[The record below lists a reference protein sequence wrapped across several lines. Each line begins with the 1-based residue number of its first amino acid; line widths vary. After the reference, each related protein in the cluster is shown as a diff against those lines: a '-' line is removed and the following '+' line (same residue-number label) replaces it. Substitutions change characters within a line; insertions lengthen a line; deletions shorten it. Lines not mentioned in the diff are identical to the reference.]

1 MKTIKRTSL
10 WLCFLFAIA
19 MISIDLTAQ
28 APVNRDRYIVLTI
41 TSDPDAESAF
51 SLDPEDKRAY
61 FYLTADT
68 DNTPV
73 EIVYGNIRSTIM
85 VHSRER
91 DAVGTR
97 YVYLPKTSTMTI
109 YGNVN
114 GLNCCALGREQID
127 IGPLDF
133 NGGVQGPVSNLN
145 ISHNQGLKTLD
156 CTNNMISL
164 LDVSWNTGLEELNCS
179 HNGLTTLDVSRNTA
193 LKVLDCSS
201 NALGTID
208 VSRNI
213 SLVSLSCSE
222 NGLSQIDVSRNTSLV
237 SLSCSENGLSQID
250 VSRNTALKS
259 LDCAANQLT
268 RLDVSRNTALTDL
281 NCFAN
286 ELRSIDVSRN
296 TALARLICSGNKL
309 TTLDIRPHT
318 ALEELNCQQNKIIQ
332 LDLSQNTAL
341 KSLRCSDNRLTTL
354 DLSANQSL
362 ELLQCYGN
370 QLTAAALDRIYC
382 ALPDRTGKDPG
393 QLFPAWT
400 DGWDD
405 APDPD
410 KPKVLATNGRNAT
423 RKNWKILYKSN
434 GVTRSGIGIDITGF
448 TGRYI
453 CGSGK

>member
-1 MKTIKRTSL
+1 MNPTK
-10 WLCFLFAIA
+10 
-19 MISIDLTAQ
+19 LTAQ
-28 APVNRDRYIVLTI
+28 WLTILFATAFISATLSAQTVNRDRYIVLTI

-91 DAVGTR
+91 DAVGTQ

-114 GLNCCALGREQID
+114 GLNCCAVGREQID

-208 VSRNI
+208 VSH
-213 SLVSLSCSE
+213 
-222 NGLSQIDVSRNTSLV
+222 NTALI

-286 ELRSIDVSRN
+286 EFRSIDVSRN
-296 TALARLICSGNKL
+296 TALTRLICSGNKL
-309 TTLDIRPHT
+309 TALDIRPHT

-341 KSLRCSDNRLTTL
+341 KSLRCSENRLTTL

-382 ALPDRTGKDPG
+382 ALPDRTAKEPG
-393 QLFPAWT
+393 ELFPAWT
-400 DGWDD
+400 DDWDD

-410 KPKVLATNGRNAT
+410 KPKVLAANGRNAT

-434 GVTRSGIGIDITGF
+434 GVTRSGLGIEIIGF

>member
-91 DAVGTR
+91 DAVGTQ

-114 GLNCCALGREQID
+114 GLNCCAVGREQIG

-179 HNGLTTLDVSRNTA
+179 HNSLTTLDVSRNTA

-208 VSRNI
+208 VSRN
-213 SLVSLSCSE
+213 
-222 NGLSQIDVSRNTSLV
+222 TSLV

-250 VSRNTALKS
+250 ISRNTALKS
-259 LDCAANQLT
+259 LDCAANRLT
-268 RLDVSRNTALTDL
+268 QLDVSRNTALTDL

-286 ELRSIDVSRN
+286 ELRSIDISRN
-296 TALARLICSGNKL
+296 TALTRLICSVNKL
-309 TTLDIRPHT
+309 TALDIRPHT

-354 DLSANQSL
+354 DLSTNQSL
-362 ELLQCYGN
+362 KLLQCYGN

-382 ALPDRTGKDPG
+382 ALPDRTGKEPG
-393 QLFPAWT
+393 ELFPAWT
-400 DGWDD
+400 DDWDD

-410 KPKVLATNGRNAT
+410 KPKVLAANGRNAT

-434 GVTRSGIGIDITGF
+434 GVTRSGLGIEITGF
-448 TGRYI
+448 TGRHI

>member
-19 MISIDLTAQ
+19 LISIDLTAQ

-91 DAVGTR
+91 DAVGTQ

-114 GLNCCALGREQID
+114 GLNCCAVGREQIG

-164 LDVSWNTGLEELNCS
+164 LDVSWNTGQEEFNCS
-179 HNGLTTLDVSRNTA
+179 HNSLTTLDVSRNTA

-208 VSRNI
+208 VSRN
-213 SLVSLSCSE
+213 
-222 NGLSQIDVSRNTSLV
+222 TSLV

-250 VSRNTALKS
+250 LSRNTALKS
-259 LDCAANQLT
+259 LDCCINQLT
-268 RLDVSRNTALTDL
+268 QLDVSRNTALTDL

-296 TALARLICSGNKL
+296 TALIRLICSVNKL

-382 ALPDRTGKDPG
+382 ALPDRTGKEPG
-393 QLFPAWT
+393 ELFPAWT
-400 DGWDD
+400 DDWDD

-410 KPKVLATNGRNAT
+410 KPKVLAANGRNAT

-434 GVTRSGIGIDITGF
+434 GVTRSGLGIEITGF
-448 TGRYI
+448 TGRHI

>member
-1 MKTIKRTSL
+1 MNPTK
-10 WLCFLFAIA
+10 
-19 MISIDLTAQ
+19 LTAQ
-28 APVNRDRYIVLTI
+28 WLTILFATAFISATLSAQTVNRDRYIVLTI

-91 DAVGTR
+91 DAVGTQ

-114 GLNCCALGREQID
+114 GLNCYAAGHEPFVDL
-127 IGPLDF
+127 GPLDF

-201 NALGTID
+201 NALGRID
-208 VSRNI
+208 VSHNTA
-213 SLVSLSCSE
+213 LVSLSCSE
-222 NGLSQIDVSRNTSLV
+222 NGLSQID
-237 SLSCSENGLSQID
+237 I
-250 VSRNTALKS
+250 SRNTALKS

-268 RLDVSRNTALTDL
+268 RIDLSRNVALTDL

-296 TALARLICSGNKL
+296 TALIRLICSVNKL

-341 KSLRCSDNRLTTL
+341 KSLRCSENRLTTL

-370 QLTAAALDRIYC
+370 QLTVAALDRIYC
-382 ALPDRTGKDPG
+382 ALPDRTGKNPG
-393 QLFPAWT
+393 ELFPAWT
-400 DGWDD
+400 DDWDD

-410 KPKVLATNGRNAT
+410 KPKVLAANGRNAT

-434 GVTRSGIGIDITGF
+434 GVTRSGLGIEITGF
-448 TGRYI
+448 TGRHI

>member
-1 MKTIKRTSL
+1 MNPTK
-10 WLCFLFAIA
+10 
-19 MISIDLTAQ
+19 LTAQ
-28 APVNRDRYIVLTI
+28 WLTILFATAFISATLSAQTVNRDRYIVLTI

-91 DAVGTR
+91 DAVGTQ

-114 GLNCCALGREQID
+114 GLNCCAVGREQIG

-201 NALGTID
+201 NALGRID
-208 VSRNI
+208 VSHNTA
-213 SLVSLSCSE
+213 LVSLSCSE
-222 NGLSQIDVSRNTSLV
+222 NGLSQID
-237 SLSCSENGLSQID
+237 I
-250 VSRNTALKS
+250 SRNTALKS

-268 RLDVSRNTALTDL
+268 QLDVSRNTALTDL

-296 TALARLICSGNKL
+296 TALIRLICSVNKL
-309 TTLDIRPHT
+309 TALNIRPHT
-318 ALEELNCQQNKIIQ
+318 VLEELNCQQNKIIQ

-341 KSLRCSDNRLTTL
+341 KSLRCSENRLTTL

-382 ALPDRTGKDPG
+382 ALPDRTAKEPG
-393 QLFPAWT
+393 ELFPAWT
-400 DGWDD
+400 DDWDD

-410 KPKVLATNGRNAT
+410 KPKVLAANGRNAT

-434 GVTRSGIGIDITGF
+434 GVTRSGLGIEITGF
-448 TGRYI
+448 TGRHI

>member
-1 MKTIKRTSL
+1 MNPTK
-10 WLCFLFAIA
+10 
-19 MISIDLTAQ
+19 LTAQ
-28 APVNRDRYIVLTI
+28 WLTILFATAFISATLSAQTVNRDRYIVLTI

-91 DAVGTR
+91 DAVGTQ

-114 GLNCCALGREQID
+114 GLNCCAVGREQIG

-164 LDVSWNTGLEELNCS
+164 LDVSWNTGMEELNCS

-201 NALGTID
+201 NALGT
-208 VSRNI
+208 
-213 SLVSLSCSE
+213 
-222 NGLSQIDVSRNTSLV
+222 IDVSRNTSLV

-268 RLDVSRNTALTDL
+268 RIDLSRNVALTDL

-296 TALARLICSGNKL
+296 TALTRLICSGNKL
-309 TTLDIRPHT
+309 TALDIRPHT
-318 ALEELNCQQNKIIQ
+318 VLEELNCQQNKIIQ

-341 KSLRCSDNRLTTL
+341 KSLRCSENRLTTL
-354 DLSANQSL
+354 DLSTNQSL

-382 ALPDRTGKDPG
+382 ALPDRTCKEPG
-393 QLFPAWT
+393 ELFPAWT
-400 DGWDD
+400 DDWDD

-410 KPKVLATNGRNAT
+410 KPKVLAANGRNAT

-434 GVTRSGIGIDITGF
+434 GVTRSGFGIEITGF

>member
-61 FYLTADT
+61 FYLTADA

-91 DAVGTR
+91 DAKGTQ

-114 GLNCCALGREQID
+114 GLNCYAAGHEPFVDL
-127 IGPLDF
+127 GPLDF

-179 HNGLTTLDVSRNTA
+179 HNSLTTLDVSRNTA

-208 VSRNI
+208 VSH
-213 SLVSLSCSE
+213 
-222 NGLSQIDVSRNTSLV
+222 NTALV

-268 RLDVSRNTALTDL
+268 RIDLSRNTALTDL

-296 TALARLICSGNKL
+296 TALTRLICSVNKL

-362 ELLQCYGN
+362 KLLQCYGN

-382 ALPDRTGKDPG
+382 ALPDRTGKEPG
-393 QLFPAWT
+393 ELFPAWT
-400 DGWDD
+400 DDLYD

-410 KPKVLATNGRNAT
+410 KPKVLAANGRNAT

>member
-1 MKTIKRTSL
+1 MNPTK
-10 WLCFLFAIA
+10 
-19 MISIDLTAQ
+19 LTAQ
-28 APVNRDRYIVLTI
+28 WLTILFATAFISATLSAQTVNRDRYIVLTI

-73 EIVYGNIRSTIM
+73 EIIYGNIRSTIM

-91 DAVGTR
+91 DAAGTQ

-114 GLNCCALGREQID
+114 GLNCCAVGREQIG

-208 VSRNI
+208 VSHNTA
-213 SLVSLSCSE
+213 LVSLSCSE
-222 NGLSQIDVSRNTSLV
+222 SGLSQID
-237 SLSCSENGLSQID
+237 I
-250 VSRNTALKS
+250 SRNTALKS
-259 LDCAANQLT
+259 LDCCINQLT
-268 RLDVSRNTALTDL
+268 QLDVSRNTALTDL

-296 TALARLICSGNKL
+296 TALTRLICSVNKL

-341 KSLRCSDNRLTTL
+341 KSLRCSENRLTTL

-382 ALPDRTGKDPG
+382 ALPDRTAKEPG
-393 QLFPAWT
+393 ELFPAWT
-400 DGWDD
+400 DDWDD
-405 APDPD
+405 APDLD
-410 KPKVLATNGRNAT
+410 KPKVLAANGRNAT

-434 GVTRSGIGIDITGF
+434 GVTRSGLGIEITGF
-448 TGRYI
+448 TGRHI

>member
-1 MKTIKRTSL
+1 MNPTK
-10 WLCFLFAIA
+10 
-19 MISIDLTAQ
+19 LTAQ
-28 APVNRDRYIVLTI
+28 WLTILFATAFISATLSAQTVNRDRYIVLTI

-91 DAVGTR
+91 DAVGTQ

-114 GLNCCALGREQID
+114 GLNCCAVGREQIG

-201 NALGTID
+201 NALGRID
-208 VSRNI
+208 VSHNTA
-213 SLVSLSCSE
+213 LVSLSCSE
-222 NGLSQIDVSRNTSLV
+222 NGLSQID
-237 SLSCSENGLSQID
+237 I
-250 VSRNTALKS
+250 SRNTALKS

-268 RLDVSRNTALTDL
+268 QLDVSRNTALTDL

-296 TALARLICSGNKL
+296 TALIRLICSVNKL
-309 TTLDIRPHT
+309 TALNIRPHT
-318 ALEELNCQQNKIIQ
+318 VLEELNCQQNKIIQ

-341 KSLRCSDNRLTTL
+341 KSLRCSENRLTTL

-382 ALPDRTGKDPG
+382 ALPDRTGKEPG
-393 QLFPAWT
+393 ELFPAWT
-400 DGWDD
+400 DDLDD
-405 APDPD
+405 IPDPD

-434 GVTRSGIGIDITGF
+434 GVTRSGLGIEITGF

>member
-1 MKTIKRTSL
+1 MNPTK
-10 WLCFLFAIA
+10 
-19 MISIDLTAQ
+19 LTAQ
-28 APVNRDRYIVLTI
+28 WLTILFATAFISATLSAQTVNRDRYIVLTI
-41 TSDPDAESAF
+41 ISDPDAESAF

-73 EIVYGNIRSTIM
+73 EIIYGNIRSTIM

-91 DAVGTR
+91 DAAGTQ

-114 GLNCCALGREQID
+114 GLNCCAVGREQIG

-179 HNGLTTLDVSRNTA
+179 HNSLTTLDVSRNTA

-208 VSRNI
+208 VSHNTA
-213 SLVSLSCSE
+213 LVSLSCSE
-222 NGLSQIDVSRNTSLV
+222 SGLSQID
-237 SLSCSENGLSQID
+237 I
-250 VSRNTALKS
+250 SRNTALKS

-268 RLDVSRNTALTDL
+268 QLDVSRNTALTDL

-296 TALARLICSGNKL
+296 TALTRLICSVNKL
-309 TTLDIRPHT
+309 ATLDIRPNT
-318 ALEELNCQQNKIIQ
+318 AIEELNCHENKIIQ

-354 DLSANQSL
+354 DLSANQFL

-382 ALPDRTGKDPG
+382 ALPDRTAKEPG
-393 QLFPAWT
+393 ELFPAWT
-400 DGWDD
+400 DDRDD

-410 KPKVLATNGRNAT
+410 KPKVLAANGRNAT

-434 GVTRSGIGIDITGF
+434 GVTRSGLGIEITGF

>member
-1 MKTIKRTSL
+1 MNPTK
-10 WLCFLFAIA
+10 
-19 MISIDLTAQ
+19 LTAQ
-28 APVNRDRYIVLTI
+28 WLTILFATAFISATLSAQTVNRDRYIVLTI

-91 DAVGTR
+91 DAVGTQ

-114 GLNCCALGREQID
+114 GLNCCAVGREQIG

-179 HNGLTTLDVSRNTA
+179 HNGLTILDVSRNTA

-208 VSRNI
+208 VSH
-213 SLVSLSCSE
+213 
-222 NGLSQIDVSRNTSLV
+222 NTALI

-259 LDCAANQLT
+259 LDCCINQLT

-296 TALARLICSGNKL
+296 TTLTRLICSGNKL
-309 TTLDIRPHT
+309 TALDIRPHT
-318 ALEELNCQQNKIIQ
+318 ALEELNCHENKIIQ

-341 KSLRCSDNRLTTL
+341 KSLRCSENRLTTL

-382 ALPDRTGKDPG
+382 ALPDRTGKEPG
-393 QLFPAWT
+393 ELFPAWT
-400 DGWDD
+400 DDLDD
-405 APDPD
+405 TPDPD
-410 KPKVLATNGRNAT
+410 KPKVLATNGRNAI
-423 RKNWKILYKSN
+423 RKNWEILYKSN
-434 GVTRSGIGIDITGF
+434 LVSRSAPGGEITGF

>member
-1 MKTIKRTSL
+1 MNPTK
-10 WLCFLFAIA
+10 
-19 MISIDLTAQ
+19 LTAQ
-28 APVNRDRYIVLTI
+28 WLTILFATAFISATLSAQTVNRDRYIVLTI

-61 FYLTADT
+61 FYLTADA

-73 EIVYGNIRSTIM
+73 EIIYGNIRNTIM

-91 DAVGTR
+91 DAEGTQ

-114 GLNCCALGREQID
+114 GLNCCAVGREQIG

-179 HNGLTTLDVSRNTA
+179 HNSLTALDVSRNTA

-201 NALGTID
+201 NALGT
-208 VSRNI
+208 
-213 SLVSLSCSE
+213 
-222 NGLSQIDVSRNTSLV
+222 IDVSRNTSLV

-259 LDCAANQLT
+259 LDCCINQLT
-268 RLDVSRNTALTDL
+268 QLDVSRNTALTDL

-296 TALARLICSGNKL
+296 TALTRLICSGNKL
-309 TTLDIRPHT
+309 TALNIHPHT

-382 ALPDRTGKDPG
+382 ALPDRTGKEPG
-393 QLFPAWT
+393 ELFPAWT
-400 DGWDD
+400 DDWDD

-410 KPKVLATNGRNAT
+410 KPKVLAANGRNAT

-434 GVTRSGIGIDITGF
+434 GVTRSGLGIEITGF

>member
-51 SLDPEDKRAY
+51 SFDPEDKRAN

-91 DAVGTR
+91 DAAGTQ

-114 GLNCCALGREQID
+114 GLNCCAVGREQIG

-208 VSRNI
+208 VRHNTA
-213 SLVSLSCSE
+213 LVSLSCSE
-222 NGLSQIDVSRNTSLV
+222 NGLSQID
-237 SLSCSENGLSQID
+237 I
-250 VSRNTALKS
+250 SRNTALKS
-259 LDCAANQLT
+259 LDCCINQLT
-268 RLDVSRNTALTDL
+268 QLDVSRNTALTDL

-286 ELRSIDVSRN
+286 ELRSIDISRN
-296 TALARLICSGNKL
+296 TALTRLICSGNKL
-309 TTLDIRPHT
+309 AALDIRPNT
-318 ALEELNCQQNKIIQ
+318 AIEELNCQQNKIIQ

-354 DLSANQSL
+354 DLSTNQSL

-382 ALPDRTGKDPG
+382 ALPDRTAKEPG
-393 QLFPAWT
+393 ELFPAWT
-400 DGWDD
+400 DDWDD

-423 RKNWKILYKSN
+423 RKNWEILYKSN
-434 GVTRSGIGIDITGF
+434 LVSRSAPGGEVTGF

>member
-1 MKTIKRTSL
+1 MNPTK
-10 WLCFLFAIA
+10 
-19 MISIDLTAQ
+19 LTAQ
-28 APVNRDRYIVLTI
+28 WLTILFATAFISATLSAQTVNRDRYIVLTI

-91 DAVGTR
+91 DAEGTQ

-114 GLNCCALGREQID
+114 GLNCYAAGHEPFVDL
-127 IGPLDF
+127 GPLDF

-164 LDVSWNTGLEELNCS
+164 LDVSWNTGMEELNCS

-208 VSRNI
+208 VSHNTALI
-213 SLVSLSCSE
+213 SLSCSE
-222 NGLSQIDVSRNTSLV
+222 NGLSQL
-237 SLSCSENGLSQID
+237 D

-268 RLDVSRNTALTDL
+268 QLDVSRNTALTDL

-296 TALARLICSGNKL
+296 TTLTRLICSGNKL
-309 TTLDIRPHT
+309 TALDIRPHT

-370 QLTAAALDRIYC
+370 QLTVAALDRIYC
-382 ALPDRTGKDPG
+382 ALPDRTGKNPG
-393 QLFPAWT
+393 ELFPAWT
-400 DGWDD
+400 DDWDD

-410 KPKVLATNGRNAT
+410 KPKVLAANGRNAT

-434 GVTRSGIGIDITGF
+434 GVTRSGLGIEITGF
-448 TGRYI
+448 TGRHI

>member
-1 MKTIKRTSL
+1 MNPTK
-10 WLCFLFAIA
+10 
-19 MISIDLTAQ
+19 LTAQ
-28 APVNRDRYIVLTI
+28 WLTILFATAFISATLSAQTVNRDRYIVLTI

-91 DAVGTR
+91 DAVGTQ

-114 GLNCCALGREQID
+114 GLNCCAVGREQIG

-164 LDVSWNTGLEELNCS
+164 LDVSWNTGMEELNCS

-208 VSRNI
+208 VSHNTALI
-213 SLVSLSCSE
+213 SLSCSE
-222 NGLSQIDVSRNTSLV
+222 NGLSQL
-237 SLSCSENGLSQID
+237 D

-268 RLDVSRNTALTDL
+268 QLDVSRNTALTDL

-296 TALARLICSGNKL
+296 TVLTRLICSGNKL
-309 TTLDIRPHT
+309 TALDIRPHT

-341 KSLRCSDNRLTTL
+341 KSLRCSENRLTTL
-354 DLSANQSL
+354 DLSTNQSL

-382 ALPDRTGKDPG
+382 ALPDRTGKEPG
-393 QLFPAWT
+393 ELFPAWT
-400 DGWDD
+400 DDLDD
-405 APDPD
+405 IPDPD

-423 RKNWKILYKSN
+423 RKNWEILYKSN
-434 GVTRSGIGIDITGF
+434 LVSRSAPGGEVTGF

-453 CGSGK
+453 CGSSK

>member
-28 APVNRDRYIVLTI
+28 TPVNRDRYIVLTI

-73 EIVYGNIRSTIM
+73 EIVYGNIRNTIM

-91 DAVGTR
+91 DAEGTQ

-114 GLNCCALGREQID
+114 GLNCYAAGHEPFVDL
-127 IGPLDF
+127 GPLDF

-201 NALGTID
+201 NALG
-208 VSRNI
+208 R
-213 SLVSLSCSE
+213 
-222 NGLSQIDVSRNTSLV
+222 IDVSRNTSLV

-259 LDCAANQLT
+259 LDCCINQLT
-268 RLDVSRNTALTDL
+268 LLDVSRNTDLTDL

-296 TALARLICSGNKL
+296 TALTRLICSVNKL

-354 DLSANQSL
+354 DLSTNQSL
-362 ELLQCYGN
+362 KLLQCYGN

-382 ALPDRTGKDPG
+382 ALPDRTGKEPG
-393 QLFPAWT
+393 ELFPAWT
-400 DGWDD
+400 DDLDD

-423 RKNWKILYKSN
+423 RKNWEILYKSN
-434 GVTRSGIGIDITGF
+434 LVSRSAPGGEVTGF

>member
-91 DAVGTR
+91 DAVGTQ

-114 GLNCCALGREQID
+114 GLNCCAVGREQIG

-208 VSRNI
+208 VSRN
-213 SLVSLSCSE
+213 
-222 NGLSQIDVSRNTSLV
+222 TSLV

-250 VSRNTALKS
+250 ISRNTALKS
-259 LDCAANQLT
+259 LDCAANRLT
-268 RLDVSRNTALTDL
+268 QLDVSRNTALTDL

-296 TALARLICSGNKL
+296 TALTRLICSVNKL
-309 TTLDIRPHT
+309 TALDIRPHT

-354 DLSANQSL
+354 DLSTNQSL
-362 ELLQCYGN
+362 KLLQCYGN

-382 ALPDRTGKDPG
+382 ALPDRTGKEPG
-393 QLFPAWT
+393 ELFPAWT
-400 DGWDD
+400 DDWDD

-410 KPKVLATNGRNAT
+410 KPKVLAANGRNAT

-434 GVTRSGIGIDITGF
+434 GVTRSGLGIEITGF
-448 TGRYI
+448 TGRHI

>member
-1 MKTIKRTSL
+1 MNPTK
-10 WLCFLFAIA
+10 
-19 MISIDLTAQ
+19 LTAQ
-28 APVNRDRYIVLTI
+28 WLTILFATAFISATLSAQTVNRDRYIVLTI

-91 DAVGTR
+91 DAVGTQ

-114 GLNCCALGREQID
+114 GLNCCAVGREQIG

-179 HNGLTTLDVSRNTA
+179 HNGLTTLDVGRNTA

-201 NALGTID
+201 NALGRID
-208 VSRNI
+208 VSHNTALI
-213 SLVSLSCSE
+213 SLSCSE
-222 NGLSQIDVSRNTSLV
+222 NGLSQID
-237 SLSCSENGLSQID
+237 I
-250 VSRNTALKS
+250 SRNTALKS
-259 LDCAANQLT
+259 LDCCINQLT

-296 TALARLICSGNKL
+296 TALTRLICSGNKL
-309 TTLDIRPHT
+309 TALDIRPHT

-341 KSLRCSDNRLTTL
+341 KSLRCSENRLTTL

-382 ALPDRTGKDPG
+382 ALPDRTAKEPG
-393 QLFPAWT
+393 ELFPAWT
-400 DGWDD
+400 DDWDD

-410 KPKVLATNGRNAT
+410 KPKVLAANGRNAT

-434 GVTRSGIGIDITGF
+434 GVTRSGLGIEITGF
-448 TGRYI
+448 TGRHI

>member
-1 MKTIKRTSL
+1 MNPTK
-10 WLCFLFAIA
+10 
-19 MISIDLTAQ
+19 LTAQ
-28 APVNRDRYIVLTI
+28 WLTILFATAFISATLSAQTVNRDRYIVLTI

-91 DAVGTR
+91 DAVGTQ

-114 GLNCCALGREQID
+114 GLNCCAVGREQIG

-201 NALGTID
+201 NALGRID
-208 VSRNI
+208 VSHNTA
-213 SLVSLSCSE
+213 LVSLSSSE
-222 NGLSQIDVSRNTSLV
+222 NGLSQID
-237 SLSCSENGLSQID
+237 I
-250 VSRNTALKS
+250 SRNTALKS

-268 RLDVSRNTALTDL
+268 RIDLSRNTALTDL

-296 TALARLICSGNKL
+296 TALTRLICSGNKL
-309 TTLDIRPHT
+309 TALDIRPHT

-354 DLSANQSL
+354 DLSTNQSL
-362 ELLQCYGN
+362 KLLQCYGN

-382 ALPDRTGKDPG
+382 ALPDRTGKNPG
-393 QLFPAWT
+393 ELFPAWT
-400 DGWDD
+400 DDLDD
-405 APDPD
+405 IPDPD

-423 RKNWKILYKSN
+423 RKNWEILYKSN
-434 GVTRSGIGIDITGF
+434 LVSRSAPGGEVTGF

-453 CGSGK
+453 CGSSK

>member
-1 MKTIKRTSL
+1 MNPTK
-10 WLCFLFAIA
+10 
-19 MISIDLTAQ
+19 LTAQ
-28 APVNRDRYIVLTI
+28 WLTILFATAFISATLSAQTVNRDRYIVLTI

-61 FYLTADT
+61 FYLTADA

-85 VHSRER
+85 VHSRGR

-114 GLNCCALGREQID
+114 GLNCCAVGREQIG

-145 ISHNQGLKTLD
+145 ISHNQGVKTLD

-208 VSRNI
+208 VSHNTA
-213 SLVSLSCSE
+213 LVSLSCSE
-222 NGLSQIDVSRNTSLV
+222 NGLSQID
-237 SLSCSENGLSQID
+237 I
-250 VSRNTALKS
+250 SRNTALKS
-259 LDCAANQLT
+259 LDCCINQLT
-268 RLDVSRNTALTDL
+268 QLDVSRNTALTDL

-296 TALARLICSGNKL
+296 TTLTRLICSGNKL
-309 TTLDIRPHT
+309 TALNIRPHT

-341 KSLRCSDNRLTTL
+341 KSLRCSENRLTTL

-382 ALPDRTGKDPG
+382 ALPDRTAKEPG
-393 QLFPAWT
+393 ELFPAWT
-400 DGWDD
+400 DDWDD

-410 KPKVLATNGRNAT
+410 KPKVLAANGRNAT

-434 GVTRSGIGIDITGF
+434 GVTRSGLGIEITGF
-448 TGRYI
+448 TGRHI

>member
-1 MKTIKRTSL
+1 MNPTK
-10 WLCFLFAIA
+10 
-19 MISIDLTAQ
+19 LTAQ
-28 APVNRDRYIVLTI
+28 WLTILFATAFISATLSAQTVNRDRYIVLTI

-91 DAVGTR
+91 DAAGTQ

-114 GLNCCALGREQID
+114 GLNCCAVGREQIG

-179 HNGLTTLDVSRNTA
+179 HNSLTTLDVSRNTA

-208 VSRNI
+208 VSHNTA
-213 SLVSLSCSE
+213 LVSLSCSE
-222 NGLSQIDVSRNTSLV
+222 SGLSQID
-237 SLSCSENGLSQID
+237 I
-250 VSRNTALKS
+250 SRNTALKS

-268 RLDVSRNTALTDL
+268 QLDVSRNTALTDL

-296 TALARLICSGNKL
+296 TALTRLICSVNKL
-309 TTLDIRPHT
+309 ATLDIRPNT
-318 ALEELNCQQNKIIQ
+318 AIEELNCHENKIIQ

-354 DLSANQSL
+354 DLSANQFL

-382 ALPDRTGKDPG
+382 ALPDRTAKEPG
-393 QLFPAWT
+393 ELFPAWT
-400 DGWDD
+400 DDRDD

-410 KPKVLATNGRNAT
+410 KPKVLAANGRNAT

-434 GVTRSGIGIDITGF
+434 GVTRSGLGIEITGF

>member
-1 MKTIKRTSL
+1 MNPTK
-10 WLCFLFAIA
+10 
-19 MISIDLTAQ
+19 LTAQ
-28 APVNRDRYIVLTI
+28 WLTILFATAFISATLSAQTVNRDRYIVLTI

-91 DAVGTR
+91 DAVGTQ

-114 GLNCCALGREQID
+114 GLNCCAVGREQIG

-208 VSRNI
+208 VSH
-213 SLVSLSCSE
+213 
-222 NGLSQIDVSRNTSLV
+222 NTALI

-259 LDCAANQLT
+259 LDCCINQLT
-268 RLDVSRNTALTDL
+268 LLDVSRNTALTDL

-286 ELRSIDVSRN
+286 EFRSIDVSRN
-296 TALARLICSGNKL
+296 TALTRLICSGNKL
-309 TTLDIRPHT
+309 TALDIRPHT

-341 KSLRCSDNRLTTL
+341 KSLRCSENRLTTL

-382 ALPDRTGKDPG
+382 ALPDRTAKEPG
-393 QLFPAWT
+393 ELFPAWT
-400 DGWDD
+400 DDWDD

-410 KPKVLATNGRNAT
+410 KPKVLAANGRNAT

-434 GVTRSGIGIDITGF
+434 GVTRSGLGIEITGF

>member
-1 MKTIKRTSL
+1 MNPTK
-10 WLCFLFAIA
+10 
-19 MISIDLTAQ
+19 LTAQ
-28 APVNRDRYIVLTI
+28 WLTILFATAFISATLSAQTVNRDRYIVLTI

-91 DAVGTR
+91 DAVGTQ

-114 GLNCCALGREQID
+114 GLNCCAVGREQIG

-179 HNGLTTLDVSRNTA
+179 HNSLTTLDVSRNTA

-208 VSRNI
+208 VSH
-213 SLVSLSCSE
+213 
-222 NGLSQIDVSRNTSLV
+222 NTALI

-259 LDCAANQLT
+259 LDCCINQLT
-268 RLDVSRNTALTDL
+268 LLDVSRNTALTDL

-286 ELRSIDVSRN
+286 EFRSIDVSRN
-296 TALARLICSGNKL
+296 TALTRLICSGNKL
-309 TTLDIRPHT
+309 TALDIRPHT

-341 KSLRCSDNRLTTL
+341 KSLRCSENRLTTL

-382 ALPDRTGKDPG
+382 ALPDRTAKEPG
-393 QLFPAWT
+393 ELFPAWT
-400 DGWDD
+400 DDWDD

-410 KPKVLATNGRNAT
+410 KPKVLAANGRNAT

-434 GVTRSGIGIDITGF
+434 GVTRSGLGIEIIGF

>member
-1 MKTIKRTSL
+1 MNPTK
-10 WLCFLFAIA
+10 
-19 MISIDLTAQ
+19 LTAQ
-28 APVNRDRYIVLTI
+28 WLTILFATAFISATLSAQTVNRDRYIVLTI

-91 DAVGTR
+91 DAVGTQ

-114 GLNCCALGREQID
+114 GLNCCAVGREQIG

-201 NALGTID
+201 NALGRID
-208 VSRNI
+208 VSH
-213 SLVSLSCSE
+213 
-222 NGLSQIDVSRNTSLV
+222 NTALI

-259 LDCAANQLT
+259 LDCCINQLT
-268 RLDVSRNTALTDL
+268 LLDVSRNTALIDL

-286 ELRSIDVSRN
+286 EFRSIDVSRN
-296 TALARLICSGNKL
+296 TALTRLICSGNKL
-309 TTLDIRPHT
+309 TALDIRPHT

-382 ALPDRTGKDPG
+382 ALPDRTAKEPG
-393 QLFPAWT
+393 ELFPAWT
-400 DGWDD
+400 DDWDD

-410 KPKVLATNGRNAT
+410 KPKVLAANGRNAT

-434 GVTRSGIGIDITGF
+434 GVTRSGFGIEITGF

>member
-28 APVNRDRYIVLTI
+28 VPVNRDRYIVLTI

-91 DAVGTR
+91 DAVGTQ

-114 GLNCCALGREQID
+114 GLNCCAVGREQIG

-208 VSRNI
+208 VSHNTALI
-213 SLVSLSCSE
+213 SLSCSE
-222 NGLSQIDVSRNTSLV
+222 NGLSQL
-237 SLSCSENGLSQID
+237 D

-268 RLDVSRNTALTDL
+268 QLDVSRNTALTDL

-286 ELRSIDVSRN
+286 ELRSIDISRN
-296 TALARLICSGNKL
+296 TALTRLICSVNKL

-341 KSLRCSDNRLTTL
+341 KSLRCSENRLTTL
-354 DLSANQSL
+354 DLSTNQSL
-362 ELLQCYGN
+362 KLLQCYGN

-382 ALPDRTGKDPG
+382 ALPDRTGKEPG
-393 QLFPAWT
+393 ELFPAWT
-400 DGWDD
+400 DDWDD

-410 KPKVLATNGRNAT
+410 KPKVLAANGRNAT

-434 GVTRSGIGIDITGF
+434 GVTRSGLGIEITGF
-448 TGRYI
+448 TGRHI

>member
-1 MKTIKRTSL
+1 MKNSPHMKTIKRTSL

-91 DAVGTR
+91 DAVGTQ

-114 GLNCCALGREQID
+114 GLNCYAAGHEPFVDL
-127 IGPLDF
+127 GPLDF

-164 LDVSWNTGLEELNCS
+164 LDVSWNTGLEQLNCS

-201 NALGTID
+201 NALGM
-208 VSRNI
+208 
-213 SLVSLSCSE
+213 
-222 NGLSQIDVSRNTSLV
+222 IDVSRNTSLV

-250 VSRNTALKS
+250 VSRNTALKL
-259 LDCAANQLT
+259 LDCCINQLT

-296 TALARLICSGNKL
+296 TALTRLICSGNKL
-309 TTLDIRPHT
+309 TALNIRPHT

-341 KSLRCSDNRLTTL
+341 KSLRCSENRLTTL

-382 ALPDRTGKDPG
+382 ALPDRTGKEPG
-393 QLFPAWT
+393 ELFPAWT
-400 DGWDD
+400 DDLDD

-423 RKNWKILYKSN
+423 RKNWQILYKSN
-434 GVTRSGIGIDITGF
+434 GVTRSGLGIEITGF
-448 TGRYI
+448 TGRHI

>member
-1 MKTIKRTSL
+1 MNPTK
-10 WLCFLFAIA
+10 
-19 MISIDLTAQ
+19 LTAQ
-28 APVNRDRYIVLTI
+28 WLTILFATAFISATLSAQTVNRDRYIVLTI

-91 DAVGTR
+91 DAVGTQ

-114 GLNCCALGREQID
+114 GLNCCAVGREQIG

-208 VSRNI
+208 VSH
-213 SLVSLSCSE
+213 
-222 NGLSQIDVSRNTSLV
+222 NTALI

-259 LDCAANQLT
+259 LDCCINQLT
-268 RLDVSRNTALTDL
+268 LLDVSRNTALTDL

-286 ELRSIDVSRN
+286 EFRSIDVSRN
-296 TALARLICSGNKL
+296 TALTRLICSGNKL
-309 TTLDIRPHT
+309 TALDIRPHT

-341 KSLRCSDNRLTTL
+341 KSLRCSENRLTTL

-382 ALPDRTGKDPG
+382 ALPDRTAKEPG
-393 QLFPAWT
+393 ELFPAWT
-400 DGWDD
+400 DDLDD
-405 APDPD
+405 IPDPD

-423 RKNWKILYKSN
+423 RKNWEILYKSN
-434 GVTRSGIGIDITGF
+434 LVSRSAPGGEVTGF
-448 TGRYI
+448 TGRHI

>member
-1 MKTIKRTSL
+1 MNPTK
-10 WLCFLFAIA
+10 
-19 MISIDLTAQ
+19 LTAQ
-28 APVNRDRYIVLTI
+28 WLTILFATAFISATLSAQTVNRDRYIVLTI
-41 TSDPDAESAF
+41 ISDPDAESAF

-73 EIVYGNIRSTIM
+73 EIIYGNIRSTIM

-91 DAVGTR
+91 DAAGTQ

-114 GLNCCALGREQID
+114 GLNCCAVGREQIG

-179 HNGLTTLDVSRNTA
+179 HNSLTTLDVSRNTA

-208 VSRNI
+208 VSHNTA
-213 SLVSLSCSE
+213 LVSLSCSE
-222 NGLSQIDVSRNTSLV
+222 SGLSQID
-237 SLSCSENGLSQID
+237 I
-250 VSRNTALKS
+250 SRNTALKS

-268 RLDVSRNTALTDL
+268 QLDVSRNTALTDL

-296 TALARLICSGNKL
+296 TALTRLICSVNKL
-309 TTLDIRPHT
+309 ATLDIRPNT
-318 ALEELNCQQNKIIQ
+318 AIEELNCHENKIIQ

-341 KSLRCSDNRLTTL
+341 KSLRCSENRLTTL

-382 ALPDRTGKDPG
+382 ALPDRTAKEPG
-393 QLFPAWT
+393 ELFPAWT
-400 DGWDD
+400 DDRDD

-410 KPKVLATNGRNAT
+410 KPKVLAANGRNAT

-434 GVTRSGIGIDITGF
+434 GVTRSGLGIEITGF

>member
-1 MKTIKRTSL
+1 MNPTK
-10 WLCFLFAIA
+10 
-19 MISIDLTAQ
+19 LTAQ
-28 APVNRDRYIVLTI
+28 WLTILFATAFISATLSAQTVNRDRYIVLTI

-91 DAVGTR
+91 DAAGTQ

-114 GLNCCALGREQID
+114 GLNCCAVGREQIG

-164 LDVSWNTGLEELNCS
+164 LDVSWNSGLEELNCS

-208 VSRNI
+208 VSH
-213 SLVSLSCSE
+213 
-222 NGLSQIDVSRNTSLV
+222 NTALI

-259 LDCAANQLT
+259 LDCCINQLT

-296 TALARLICSGNKL
+296 TTLTRLICSGNKL
-309 TTLDIRPHT
+309 TALDIRPHT

-341 KSLRCSDNRLTTL
+341 KSLRCSENRLTTL

-382 ALPDRTGKDPG
+382 ALPDRTAKEPG
-393 QLFPAWT
+393 ELFPAWT
-400 DGWDD
+400 DDWDD

-410 KPKVLATNGRNAT
+410 KPKVLAANGRNAT

-434 GVTRSGIGIDITGF
+434 GVTRSGLGIEITGF

>member
-1 MKTIKRTSL
+1 MNPTK
-10 WLCFLFAIA
+10 
-19 MISIDLTAQ
+19 LTAQ
-28 APVNRDRYIVLTI
+28 WLTILFATAFISATLSAQTVNRDRYIVLTI

-91 DAVGTR
+91 DAVGTQ

-114 GLNCCALGREQID
+114 GLNCCAVGREQIG

-201 NALGTID
+201 NALGRID
-208 VSRNI
+208 VSHNTA
-213 SLVSLSCSE
+213 LVSLSCSE
-222 NGLSQIDVSRNTSLV
+222 NGLSQID
-237 SLSCSENGLSQID
+237 I
-250 VSRNTALKS
+250 SRNTALKS
-259 LDCAANQLT
+259 PDCAANQLT
-268 RLDVSRNTALTDL
+268 QLDVSRNTALTDL

-296 TALARLICSGNKL
+296 TALIRLICSVNKL
-309 TTLDIRPHT
+309 TALNIRPHT
-318 ALEELNCQQNKIIQ
+318 VLEELNCQQNKIIQ

-341 KSLRCSDNRLTTL
+341 KSLRCSENRLTTL

-382 ALPDRTGKDPG
+382 ALPDRTAKEPG
-393 QLFPAWT
+393 ELFPAWT
-400 DGWDD
+400 DDWDD

-410 KPKVLATNGRNAT
+410 KPKVLAANGRNAT

-434 GVTRSGIGIDITGF
+434 GVTRSGLGIEITGF
-448 TGRYI
+448 TGRHI

>member
-1 MKTIKRTSL
+1 MNPTK
-10 WLCFLFAIA
+10 
-19 MISIDLTAQ
+19 LTAQ
-28 APVNRDRYIVLTI
+28 WLTILFATAFISATLSAQTVNRDRYIVLTI

-91 DAVGTR
+91 DAVGTQ

-114 GLNCCALGREQID
+114 GLNCCAVGREQIG

-208 VSRNI
+208 VSRN
-213 SLVSLSCSE
+213 
-222 NGLSQIDVSRNTSLV
+222 TSLV

-250 VSRNTALKS
+250 ISRNTALKS

-268 RLDVSRNTALTDL
+268 QLDVSRNTALADL

-296 TALARLICSGNKL
+296 TALTRLICSGNKL
-309 TTLDIRPHT
+309 AALDIRPHT

-370 QLTAAALDRIYC
+370 QLTVAALDRIYC
-382 ALPDRTGKDPG
+382 ALPDRTGKNPG
-393 QLFPAWT
+393 ELFPAWT
-400 DGWDD
+400 DDWDD

-410 KPKVLATNGRNAT
+410 KPKVLAANGRNAT

-434 GVTRSGIGIDITGF
+434 GVTRSGLGIEITGF
-448 TGRYI
+448 TGRHI